1 MIAAASAPAR
11 RDAKPPT
18 ELSVYDGGRLMGT
31 IKPKAGAFVA
41 RLANGRGLGEFL
53 TDRLAMKEICA
64 ADRRARLEA
73 QADHPSTPST
83 AATDPAPA
91 AKERRRQATPARAS
105 AARPR
110 PAARPRVA

>member
-18 ELSVYDGGRLMGT
+18 KSSVYDGGRLMDT

-53 TDRLAMKEICA
+53 SDYLAMKEICA

-83 AATDPAPA
+83 AATIRRRPPGA
-91 AKERRRQATPARAS
+91 RRQATPARAS
-105 AARPR
+105 AAG
-110 PAARPRVA
+110 PARRRGRRVA